1 MTHPRLLPGP
11 RPQVQQEEDLHL
23 RPNTVS
29 TTPFA
34 TTVRIAELQQHCSH
48 PALWVFRST
57 SENAFVSHSEL
68 AKKIKRRA
76 FELLRIEQFD
86 MKQG

>member
-1 MTHPRLLPGP
+1 M
-11 RPQVQQEEDLHL
+11 
-23 RPNTVS
+23 S
-29 TTPFA
+29 TTPPSCSN
-34 TTVRIAELQQHCSH
+34 IAHTRGAVVTMPTLT
-48 PALWVFRST
+48 ALSVLFRST

>member
-1 MTHPRLLPGP
+1 MLTL
-11 RPQVQQEEDLHL
+11 
-23 RPNTVS
+23 TVS
-29 TTPFA
+29 
-34 TTVRIAELQQHCSH
+34 
-48 PALWVFRST
+48 WVLFRST